1 MNSIGRVISVSYDR
15 LIFEVSDFEKLIYNF
30 DGDLYIARGV
40 IDYVIIKNR
49 FNEKFVYQVTRIE
62 DKEIPLSKY
71 DESSKFEYQ
80 GKFECVPIG
89 IILNKRIKFNMKY
102 YPFLQDRVYLASKDE
117 MDIIFSSQQL
127 SSSINL
133 GTIHDIYPA
142 CIDLNNLLS
151 HHSAILGNTGSGK
164 STTIRQ
170 IISEIN
176 KKNTSNLHLHIFDIH
191 DKYKN
196 KNDKTQT
203 INISTE
209 YKIKISDLNLQDWLN
224 LIKPS
229 ELVQL
234 PIFQIALKI
243 GNILYKK
250 KIKEAALK
258 CYLAHTLYYT
268 VQNEAVAKRAKILG
282 LLHSLPQF
290 SNILKNYTEYGNF
303 KSDNEKV
310 FIDNLLEI
318 IKGSID
324 TKKTEK
330 TEMIEQ
336 NQIKSLFESSLQCK
350 IEKAD
355 YCVNSFENL
364 LKGLEYAF
372 LLEESKG
379 NSQAR
384 SYCGTLE
391 TRIKNIE
398 VRYSSILGDTAF
410 DYEKNKSVFVYSIS
424 ELEDDLLLFFT
435 SYLLKREFSNNQTKE
450 LSKRNINIFI
460 LEEAHRYIS
469 REENNIFH
477 ESQIYKKI
485 AREGR
490 KFGCFLILSSQRPSE
505 LSPTVLS
512 QCNNY
517 IIHRIKNNIDL
528 DYMLKTIPYIDK
540 NQLSRLSYLPTGV
553 AFIVGELFQIPVEIN
568 VVDYENQDI
577 SATPKIKFD

>member
-49 FNEKFVYQVTRIE
+49 FNKKFVYQVTRIE

-89 IILNKRIKFNMKY
+89 TILNRKIEFNMKS

-117 MDIIFSSQQL
+117 MNIIFSSQKL
-127 SSSINL
+127 NSSINL
-133 GTIHDIYPA
+133 GCMHDIYPA
-142 CIDLNNLLS
+142 YIDLTKLLS
-151 HHSAILGNTGSGK
+151 HHSTILGNTGSGK

-176 KKNTSNLHLHIFDIH
+176 KKNTTNLHLHIFDIH
-191 DKYKN
+191 DEYKN
-196 KNDKTQT
+196 ENNKTQI
-203 INISTE
+203 INVLKE
-209 YKIKISDLNLQDWLN
+209 YKIRISDLTLQDWLN

-234 PIFQIALKI
+234 PIFQMALKI
-243 GNILYKK
+243 GNILHKK
-250 KIKEAALK
+250 TIVDDALK

-268 VQNEAVAKRAKILG
+268 VQNEAVAKRTKILG
-282 LLHSLPQF
+282 LLESLPQF
-290 SNILKNYTEYGNF
+290 SSILKNYTKFGNF
-303 KSDNEKV
+303 TNDDEVKFTNE
-310 FIDNLLEI
+310 LL
-318 IKGSID
+318 KGMKNSINSG
-324 TKKTEK
+324 KT
-330 TEMIEQ
+330 EQ
-336 NQIKSLFESSLQCK
+336 NQIKSLFESSLQYK

-379 NSQAR
+379 NYQAR

-435 SYLLKREFSNNQTKE
+435 SYLLKREFSNNQAKE
-450 LSKRNINIFI
+450 LSKRSINIFI

-540 NQLSRLSYLPTGV
+540 KQLSRLSYLPTGT
-553 AFIVGELFQIPVEIN
+553 AFVVGELFPIPVEIN
-568 VVDYENQDI
+568 IIDYENQDI
-577 SATPKIKFD
+577 STTPKIKFK